1 MNLVTITYNHERHST
16 TKAIPY
22 EVRTEYNIK
31 TDSFLAISWS
41 QRIWFFSQN
50 SVNDQPEKISEE
62 DLSRMIEEARFFQ
75 QKRAARN
82 FAASI
87 KNQRTPESSLSVGDH
102 VVLRKSK
109 SKKFSKEQA
118 LFDSFGIVKR
128 VLGNYF
134 FDIEIRRKAVSA
146 QNMTNRRV
154 HQR

>member
-1 MNLVTITYNHERHST
+1 MESENLV
-16 TKAIPY
+16 
-22 EVRTEYNIK
+22 
-31 TDSFLAISWS
+31 
-41 QRIWFFSQN
+41 FSQN
-50 SVNDQPEKISEE
+50 SIQCRLERIPED
-62 DLSRMIEEARFFQ
+62 DLSRIIEEARLFQ

-87 KNQRTPESSLSVGDH
+87 KNLRSPESSLSVGDH

-134 FDIEIRRKAVSA
+134 FDIEIRRKAGSA